1 MRLVRTLSPLAV
13 LSITLPVTGQADE
26 AAKLFQRMERAFTG
40 AKTLRASAEVVLKT
54 PDGDIKLAGAL
65 HLAEGDRANLSF
77 DSTVGGKHRK
87 GTLVSDGKRMRW
99 AVDGAP
105 GPERPTPAGLARL
118 LAGKFARAG
127 VGFSFFL
134 ATGDEAE
141 EAKKGIDALY
151 PASGFRL
158 GAKEG
163 VGGNDAQVVEYRL
176 TWAGKEPVFRAS
188 VWVDVKTHL
197 PLKRVLTASKG
208 SMDIRITEVYTGV
221 TRDAKLDGKLFDL
234 PK

>member
-1 MRLVRTLSPLAV
+1 MRTLSLLAA
-13 LSITLPVTGQADE
+13 LTTTLPVAGQADD
-26 AAKLFQRMERAFTG
+26 AAKLFQGMERALTR
-40 AKTLRASAEVVLKT
+40 AKTLRASAGVVMQT
-54 PDGDIKLAGAL
+54 PEGDIKLVGAV

-77 DSTVGGKHRK
+77 DSTVDGKHRK

-99 AVDGAP
+99 AVGGSP
-105 GPERPTPAGLARL
+105 GPERPTPVGLGRL

-141 EAKKGIDALY
+141 EPKKGIDALY

-158 GAKEG
+158 GAKER
-163 VGGNDAQVVEYRL
+163 VGGRDAQVVEYRL

-188 VWVDVKTHL
+188 VWVDVKTSL

-208 SMDIRITEVYTGV
+208 GNTIRITEVYADV
-221 TRDAKLDGKLFDL
+221 TRDAKLDDKLFDL